1 MKADQTDPGTYLN
14 FYNRIGPSGKLAG
27 ANVNLIPFT
36 QKIPANASAATM
48 VTNEVVGTILG
59 SGWPAPPD

>member
-1 MKADQTDPGTYLN
+1 
-14 FYNRIGPSGKLAG
+14 
-27 ANVNLIPFT
+27 VNLIPFM

-48 VTNEVVGTILG
+48 ITNEVVGTILG